1 MRFRITP
8 GSQVA
13 IYKQIADQVRRAVA
27 SGELAVGD
35 SLPSVRVLAGEL
47 VVNANTVAKAY
58 AELTRTGVLDSQ
70 PGRGLFVAKKRSVFT
85 KAERNRR
92 LDEALDTFIAEAV
105 TLDFSAD
112 EMIDR
117 LRERLA
123 ELKLTEQGGSAP

>member
-13 IYKQIADQVRRAVA
+13 IYKQIADQIRRAVA

-35 SLPSVRVLAGEL
+35 GLPSVRVLASEL

-58 AELTRTGVLDSQ
+58 SELTRDGVLESQ
-70 PGRGLFVAKKRSVFT
+70 PGRGLFVAKKRSMFT

-92 LDEALDTFIAEAV
+92 LDEALDSFIGEAV

-112 EMIDR
+112 EMIQR
-117 LRERLA
+117 LRERLST
-123 ELKLTEQGGSAP
+123 LKLADKGTL

>member
-13 IYKQIADQVRRAVA
+13 IYKQIADQIRRAVA

-35 SLPSVRVLAGEL
+35 SLPSVRLLAGEL

-58 AELTRTGVLDSQ
+58 AELTRSGVLESQ
-70 PGRGLFVAKKRSVFT
+70 PGRGLFVAKKRSVYT

-92 LDEALDTFIAEAV
+92 LDDVLDTFIGEAV
-105 TLDFSAD
+105 ALDFSAD
-112 EMIDR
+112 EMIER
-117 LRERLA
+117 LRARLSTY
-123 ELKLTEQGGSAP
+123 KLAEQGGTT

>member
-35 SLPSVRVLAGEL
+35 SLPSVRALAGEL

-58 AELTRTGVLDSQ
+58 AELTQSGVLESR

-85 KAERNRR
+85 KAERHRR
-92 LDEALDTFIAEAV
+92 LDEALDTFIGEAV
-105 TLDFSAD
+105 SLDFSA
-112 EMIDR
+112 EEIVER

-123 ELKLTEQGGSAP
+123 QLKLAEHGDGA

>member
-8 GSQVA
+8 GSQSP
-13 IYKQIADQVRRAVA
+13 IYKQIADQIRRAVA
-27 SGELAVGD
+27 KGELAVGD

-58 AELTRTGVLDSQ
+58 AELTRDGVLDSQ

-92 LDEALDTFIAEAV
+92 LDDALDTLIGEAV
-105 TLDFSAD
+105 TLDFSA
-112 EMIDR
+112 EELVDR
-117 LRERLA
+117 LRDRLST
-123 ELKLTEQGGSAP
+123 LKLGAGRGGSA